1 VIPTAGVSKR
11 VACVLCCLLAAL
23 LCATGATAGEPVV
36 IVLSLDGVRADQPAR
51 AGLPG
56 FARLAREGARAEKLV
71 PVFPPMTFPGHVT
84 LATGAPVDRHGIVA
98 NVFRDRARGEFRYSD
113 DPSWLEAEPI
123 WATAERQGVPS
134 AVFFW
139 VSSGGAWHGVRARYL
154 VTPFDTRVPESEKV
168 DRILSWLDLPAA
180 ERPRLILSWWHGAD
194 AAGHRYGP
202 DAPQADAALAE
213 QDAQLVRLL
222 DALDAREAWAD
233 TTLLVVSDHGMAAVR
248 EGVDLG
254 AALETAGIEAEVLP
268 GGGVASI
275 HLADPAQRGR
285 ARAVLAAVPGV
296 AVFASD
302 ALPERWRYGPAE
314 RLGDL
319 VATTEPPREFRAA
332 GHERSVTSAMRV
344 HGAHGFDPGRE
355 DMAGI
360 FYARGRGVARGAEL
374 PAVSSLDVAPT
385 IARLLGIGPPRD
397 SEGQPLDALL
407 LSGAESPTTNG
418 LLPSAAKSRTLDGLL
433 PSGAVERALD
443 AVLPADAEPA
453 P

>member
-1 VIPTAGVSKR
+1 MSRLLSCSIAVLLWATA
-11 VACVLCCLLAAL
+11 
-23 LCATGATAGEPVV
+23 ATAGEPVV
-36 IVLSLDGVRADQPAR
+36 IVLSLDGVRTDQPVR

-71 PVFPPMTFPGHVT
+71 PVFPPMTFPSHVT

-98 NVFRDRARGEFRYSD
+98 NAFRDAERGEFRYSD
-113 DPSWLEAEPI
+113 DPSWLGAEPI
-123 WATAERQGVPS
+123 WVTAERQGVPS

-139 VSSGGAWHGVRARYL
+139 VSSGGAWHGTRARYL
-154 VTPFDTRVPESEKV
+154 VTPFDSRVPESQKV
-168 DRILSWLDLPAA
+168 DRILVWLDLPADQ
-180 ERPRLILSWWHGAD
+180 RPRLVLSWWHGSD

-202 DAPQADAALAE
+202 DAPEVDVALAS

-222 DALDAREAWAD
+222 DALDARDAWTD

-254 AALETAGIEAEVLP
+254 AALEAAEIEAEVLP

-275 HLADPAQRGR
+275 HLADPAQRER

-296 AVFASD
+296 EVFASD
-302 ALPERWRYGPAE
+302 ALPQRWRYGPAT

-319 VATTEPPREFRAA
+319 VATTEPPRTFRGA
-332 GHERSVTSAMRV
+332 GRKGSVTRAMRV
-344 HGAHGFDPGRE
+344 HGAHGFDPGQG
-355 DMAGI
+355 DMGGI
-360 FYARGRGVARGAEL
+360 FYARGRGVAPGVEL

-385 IARLLGIGPPRD
+385 ITRLLGIEPPRD
-397 SEGQPLDALL
+397 SEGRPLAALRP
-407 LSGAESPTTNG
+407 AAADDRTTHS
-418 LLPSAAKSRTLDGLL
+418 LPPSAAESRTLDGLL

-443 AVLPADAEPA
+443 AVLPPGAEAA